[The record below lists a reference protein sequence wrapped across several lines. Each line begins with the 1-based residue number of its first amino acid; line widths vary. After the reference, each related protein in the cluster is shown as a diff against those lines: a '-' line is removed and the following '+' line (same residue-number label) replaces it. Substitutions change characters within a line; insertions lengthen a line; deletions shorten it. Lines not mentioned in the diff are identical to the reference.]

1 MSSLSPA
8 VAPSQDPVL
17 NVAALTFAYPGA
29 PETPVLRGVDLTLAP
44 GERVA
49 IVGESGSGKST
60 LLHLAAGLERPGEG
74 EVRLAGASL
83 GALDEA
89 GRTRLRRRVAGIV
102 FQSFHL
108 IPTLDARENV
118 MLALELAGLPDD
130 VSGRRARVAER
141 RRRADAA
148 LAAVGLEGLGGRL
161 PEALSGGE
169 QQRVAIA
176 RALAVEPDLMLLDEP
191 LSALDARLR
200 EDLKHE
206 LAQLLRETGLTAV
219 YVTHDQAEAF
229 TLGDRVAVM
238 NQGRIE
244 QCDAPEVIYE
254 QPATQFV
261 AGFLGSSN
269 LLPYQRNAEHL
280 VFKDCFRIALP
291 PRDTHATDRR

>member
-1 MSSLSPA
+1 MSSSPSPSA
-8 VAPSQDPVL
+8 APSQDPVL
-17 NVAALTFAYPGA
+17 NVAALTFVYPGA

-60 LLHLAAGLERPGEG
+60 LLHLAAGLEHPGEG
-74 EVRLAGASL
+74 EVRLAGTSL

-176 RALAVEPDLMLLDEP
+176 RALVHQPALILADEP
-191 LSALDARLR
+191 TGNLDSVTGESVFSLLLEQVATHDSALLLVTHSAELAGRLDRIHTMHDGRLR
-200 EDLKHE
+200 E
-206 LAQLLRETGLTAV
+206 G
-219 YVTHDQAEAF
+219 
-229 TLGDRVAVM
+229 
-238 NQGRIE
+238 
-244 QCDAPEVIYE
+244 
-254 QPATQFV
+254 
-261 AGFLGSSN
+261 
-269 LLPYQRNAEHL
+269 
-280 VFKDCFRIALP
+280 
-291 PRDTHATDRR
+291 